1 MGIRVVLA
9 DDQEMVRAG
18 LRMVLQTEPDI
29 DVVGEAADGHELLDV
44 IARTDP
50 DVALVDIRMPRL
62 DGLAAAARL
71 ASDGARTHVVMLTTF
86 EEKAYVEEALR
97 IGVSGFVIKVSPAE
111 QLVAAVRTAATGAV
125 HVDPSVAKLLIA
137 GSGAR
142 RGPAPPGLTPRE
154 TDVLRCLARGMSN
167 AEIAEELVLGE
178 TTVKTHIA
186 RLLAK
191 LSLRDRVQAVVWAYE
206 HGLARPGLPGGAD

>member
-1 MGIRVVLA
+1 
-9 DDQEMVRAG
+9 
-18 LRMVLQTEPDI
+18 
-29 DVVGEAADGHELLDV
+29 
-44 IARTDP
+44 
-50 DVALVDIRMPRL
+50 VALVDIRMPRL

-125 HVDPSVAKLLIA
+125 HVDPSVARLLIA

>member
-1 MGIRVVLA
+1 MTIRVVLA
-9 DDQEMVRAG
+9 DDQAMVRSG
-18 LRMVLQTEPDI
+18 LRLVLQAEVDI
-29 DVVGEAADGHELLDV
+29 DVVGEAADGQELLDV
-44 IARTDP
+44 VARTDP

-71 ASDGARTHVVMLTTF
+71 AAEGGRTHVVMLTTF

-125 HVDPSVAKLLIA
+125 HVDPSVARLLMA

-142 RGPAPPGLTPRE
+142 RGPAPPALTPRE
-154 TDVLRCLARGMSN
+154 TDVLRCLARGLSN
-167 AEIAEELVLGE
+167 AEIAGELVLSE
-178 TTVKTHIA
+178 TTVKTHVA
-186 RLLAK
+186 RLLSK

-206 HGLARPGLPGGAD
+206 HGLARPGVPGATD

>member
-1 MGIRVVLA
+1 VTIRVVLA

-18 LRMVLQTEPDI
+18 LRLVLQAEADI
-29 DVVGEAADGHELLDV
+29 DVVGEAADGQELLDMV
-44 IARTDP
+44 ARTDP

-62 DGLAAAARL
+62 DGLAAAARM
-71 ASDGARTHVVMLTTF
+71 AAESARTHVVMLTTF

-125 HVDPSVAKLLIA
+125 HVDPSVARLLMA
-137 GSGAR
+137 ASSGR
-142 RGPAPPGLTPRE
+142 RGPAPPALTPRE
-154 TDVLRCLARGMSN
+154 TDVLRCLARGLSN
-167 AEIAEELVLGE
+167 SEIAGELVLSE
-178 TTVKTHIA
+178 TTVKTHVA

-206 HGLARPGLPGGAD
+206 NGLARPGVPGAAD

>member
-1 MGIRVVLA
+1 MTIRVVLA
-9 DDQEMVRAG
+9 DDQAMVRAG
-18 LRMVLQTEPDI
+18 LRLVLQAEPDI
-29 DVVGEAADGHELLDV
+29 DVVGEAADGQELLDV
-44 IARTDP
+44 VAGTDP

-71 ASDGARTHVVMLTTF
+71 AAGGARTHVVMLTTF
-86 EEKAYVEEALR
+86 EEQPYVEEALR
-97 IGVSGFVIKVSPAE
+97 IGVSGFVIKVSPPE

-125 HVDPSVAKLLIA
+125 HVDPSVARLLMTNA
-137 GSGAR
+137 RAR
-142 RGPAPPGLTPRE
+142 RGPAPSSLTPRE

-167 AEIAEELVLGE
+167 AEIADELVLSE
-178 TTVKTHIA
+178 TTVKTHVA

-206 HGLARPGLPGGAD
+206 HGLARPGVPGAAD